1 MFLKNLNKRERL
13 IAGMTAVMAV
23 TALLYSC
30 VLEPALIRWLSLKNE
45 ISSRQNVLSKD
56 QRLSLMHEKIA
67 SEYANFSKY
76 VELHDLNDCQE
87 KWSGIPPARRAGCGM
102 NSAQG
107 LDTGMADTM
116 SLIETTSRKD
126 NCTIVNM
133 KPLGGKREVSYKE
146 NLIEVTAEAPM
157 DALSRFMYDIESS
170 NNAMVRIKR
179 FSLTPKPGQAGVLRG
194 ILIISKILII

>member
-13 IAGMTAVMAV
+13 IAGMTALMAV
-23 TALLYSC
+23 TALLYSF
-30 VLEPALIRWLSLKNE
+30 VLEPAAIRWLSLSTE

-56 QRLSLMHEKIA
+56 QRLFLMHEKIA
-67 SEYANFSKY
+67 SEYASFSKY
-76 VELHDLNDCQE
+76 VELHDRNDCQE

-116 SLIETTSRKD
+116 NFIEAASKKD
-126 NCTIVNM
+126 NCAIVNM
-133 KPLGGKREVSYKE
+133 KPLGGRSEASYKE
-146 NLIEVTAEAPM
+146 TLIEVTAEASM
-157 DALSRFMYDIESS
+157 DAFSRFMYDIESS
-170 NNAMVRIKR
+170 SNEMVRIKR

-194 ILIISKILII
+194 ILIISKILVI